1 MILFIGPLTYLITSL
16 GQACPRLPNKTTIY
30 LSDHSKVY
38 SLLFYILTG
47 ELMRELT
54 HNILSEDVANDTCGG
69 LIGVSVRGDVL
80 LTGGAGGAAIF
91 RLVY

>member
-1 MILFIGPLTYLITSL
+1 M
-16 GQACPRLPNKTTIY
+16 
-30 LSDHSKVY
+30 
-38 SLLFYILTG
+38 FYIATG

-54 HNILSEDVANDTCGG
+54 HNILSEDVASDTCGG

-91 RLVY
+91 RLVYENMSKM

>member
-1 MILFIGPLTYLITSL
+1 MV
-16 GQACPRLPNKTTIY
+16 QRL
-30 LSDHSKVY
+30 Y
-38 SLLFYILTG
+38 SLYFYIATG

-54 HNILSEDVANDTCGG
+54 HNILSEDVASDTCGG

-80 LTGGAGGAAIF
+80 LTGGAGGAAVF